1 MIRPTTVLATVSGRD
16 RPGVTASF
24 FAALAAHDVEVR
36 DVEQVLVRD
45 RLILTVLI
53 DVHGD
58 TTSLRNSVTRAAD
71 ALGMDCQISVVDQD
85 GPEQTRPSR
94 SHVMVLGNP
103 LRPGAIGHVA
113 QRIADEGGNIETV
126 TRLGVAPLSALE
138 LTVTAADDIGLRV
151 ALVEAAAEAGVDVAV
166 ELAVLRRRAKRLVV
180 LDLDATSIRDKLVT
194 DLARRA
200 GVLEPMRAIVARAAA
215 GEIALGDV
223 PRAQAGV
230 LADVPE
236 TFLDDAR
243 SAARP
248 GADTVHFVAALQRMG
263 YFVGAV
269 SAGIGVS
276 GAVCDLDLDFVA
288 TNELEVVDGRLTG
301 ALRGPVLDGA
311 GKVDALHRFA
321 EKVAVAPKQAV
332 AVGNGDD
339 VELLTRA
346 GLGIAVTGV
355 KAVSPSGRVP
365 YGDNVLFVLGLTPE
379 EIAASRPTR
388 GSDPVGQ

>member
-1 MIRPTTVLATVSGRD
+1 MRPTTMLAAVSGRD

-45 RLILTVLI
+45 RLILTVVI

-71 ALGMDCQISVVDQD
+71 ALGMVCEISVVDEL
-85 GPEQTRPSR
+85 GPEQPRPTR
-94 SHVMVLGNP
+94 SHVMILGNP

-126 TRLGVAPLSALE
+126 TQLGVAPLSALE
-138 LTVTAADDIGLRV
+138 LTVTAADDAALRV
-151 ALVEAAAEAGVDVAV
+151 ALVEAAREAGVDVAV

-180 LDLDATSIRDKLVT
+180 LDLDATSIRDALVI

-200 GVLEPMRAIVARAAA
+200 GMAGQMRAIVERVDA
-215 GEIALGDV
+215 GEIAPADV

-236 TFLDDAR
+236 AMFHEARTAADA
-243 SAARP
+243 
-248 GADTVHFVAALQRMG
+248 GADIAHFVAALRRMG
-263 YFVGAV
+263 YYVGVV
-269 SAGIGVS
+269 STGVGVS

-288 TNELEVVDGRLTG
+288 TNELEVADGRLTG
-301 ALRGPVLDGA
+301 ALRGPVLDGT
-311 GKVDALHRFA
+311 GKVEALHRFA
-321 EKVAVAPKQAV
+321 DKVGVAPRQTV

-339 VELLTRA
+339 VELLANA

-355 KAVSPSGRVP
+355 KAVSPHGALP
-365 YGDNVLFVLGLTPE
+365 YGDNVLYVLGLTPE
-379 EIAASRPTR
+379 EIAAGRAAN
-388 GSDPVGQ
+388 